1 MAMIFK
7 ACGSTISGRYLEV
20 NGDEMLM
27 NFEISNVLDNSS
39 ISVSIDKED
48 VGELIKF
55 LQRKYAKME
64 D

>member
-1 MAMIFK
+1 MAVVFK
-7 ACGSTISGRYLEV
+7 ACGSTIGGRYLEV

-27 NFEISNVLDNSS
+27 TFEVSNVLDNSS

-55 LQRKYAKME
+55 LQRQYTKME